1 MANQPNQ
8 KFIKV
13 GEQFYPLIEMQEVNE
28 TVKKASKK
36 KMQKS
41 KSVFDNDYEPGAGFY
56 LFTFI
61 ATCAMIYMLYNYLV
75 GN

>member
-1 MANQPNQ
+1 MANQ

-13 GEQFYPLIEMQEVNE
+13 GEQMYPVIEMQQVNE

-41 KSVFDNDYEPGAGFY
+41 KSVFDSDYEPSVGFY
-56 LFTFI
+56 LFAGFI
-61 ATCAMIYMLYNYLV
+61 MVLMIYLIIRYFT
-75 GN
+75 GA

>member
-1 MANQPNQ
+1 MANQ

-13 GEQFYPLIEMQEVNE
+13 GEQMYPVIEMQEVNE

-41 KSVFDNDYEPGAGFY
+41 KRVFDHDYEPGVGFY
-56 LFTFI
+56 LFAFV
-61 ATCAMIYMLYNYLV
+61 ATVAMIYMIFNYMI
-75 GN
+75 GA